1 MILLILTLPLCVQC
15 LRFLVGRLK
24 DHSTV
29 KFHNFEAPAW
39 AILAFQKIVDQIFA
53 TRGFYLSKLFT
64 VIDLI
69 SAYPLFDQDIGPN
82 RLIFGDEFIFFPW
95 GGALIAKHGRG

>member
-29 KFHNFEAPAW
+29 KFHNLEAPAW

-82 RLIFGDEFIFFPW
+82 RLIFGDEFLFFPW
-95 GGALIAKHGRG
+95 GGTLIAKHGRD